1 MQEKYTGMSD
11 HNHIDHNRQE
21 ALGIINALRRG
32 TVPASGLERIAV
44 GLEMEEEVIA
54 GQLDL
59 VGCGSGDI
67 KYVRGEYGSGKTFFI
82 ARTLEIARKK
92 GFVTAKIRISSASPL
107 HKLRAIYSQIIANLT
122 AGEQSHAAKTII
134 DLWLYA
140 VEERVLSREGTD
152 ERKGDEKELEEKTLH
167 EIEHALAEI
176 STLTPT
182 IAAVI
187 RTYYQAN
194 NAADFKTAQAAIGWL
209 SGEETIGR
217 DMKRK
222 AGIKGDIDET
232 LAFAFLQAFLI
243 IITGAGFR
251 GLAVAIDETEIVQT
265 MPRNLREKGYNN
277 LVRIID
283 AIDGGEFPYCYI
295 LCTGTP
301 SLFEGTKGFRSLP
314 QLMDRIKIPP
324 SDNRY
329 PNPRQ
334 PQIILRPFDAKKLE
348 QVAHKVIEVYR
359 AAYGEIDRE
368 RVSHRFIR
376 SMVFC
381 VTSSFGGR
389 VDIIPRIFLKELV
402 DILDKCELY
411 PDYDPAD
418 QYQCDTKT
426 LIDTLTDEEIAVIEV
441 SF

>member
-1 MQEKYTGMSD
+1 M
-11 HNHIDHNRQE
+11 NRNQQE

-32 TVPASGLERIAV
+32 TVPASGLERIAI

-59 VGCGSGDI
+59 VGCGSADI
-67 KYVRGEYGSGKTFFI
+67 KFVRGEYGSGKTFFI

-92 GFVTAKIRISSASPL
+92 GFITSRISISSVSPL
-107 HKLRAIYSQIIANLT
+107 HKFRALYSQIIANLT
-122 AGEQSHAAKTII
+122 AGDECHAAKTII

-140 VEERVLSREGTD
+140 VEERVLSCDGTGD
-152 ERKGDEKELEEKTLH
+152 ERELEDKTLR

-176 STLTPT
+176 SAMTPT

-187 RTYYQAN
+187 RTYYLAN

-217 DMKRK
+217 EMKRK
-222 AGIKGDIDET
+222 AGIKGDIDDS
-232 LAFAFLQAFLI
+232 LAYAFFQAFLR
-243 IITGAGFR
+243 IITGAGFK

-265 MPRNLREKGYNN
+265 MPRNMREKGYSN
-277 LVRIID
+277 LVRMID
-283 AIDGGEFPYCYI
+283 AIDSGEFPCCYI

-301 SLFEGTKGFRSLP
+301 SLFEGAKGFRSLP

-324 SDNRY
+324 SDLRY

-348 QVAHKVIEVYR
+348 LVAHKVIEVYA

-376 SMVFC
+376 FMVLR

-389 VDIIPRIFLKELV
+389 IDIIPRIYLKELV

-418 QYQCDTKT
+418 QYQCDTENLKN
-426 LIDTLTDEEIAVIEV
+426 TLTDEEIAVIDV
-441 SF
+441 TF